1 MDTFSNEAGKG
12 CVILLVFTFVLI
24 DSIIIGTYYHR
35 QNNNVI
41 EPNVEIQKHNDSLR
55 IEVNNLDSIKVA
67 INYLRKANTK
77 LIELSYEKDIN
88 KNLRQIIRNDS
99 VLAEQARQRYILL
112 DRSCKQIK
120 KQRNI
125 AYCSSGVAIVLLI
138 LSLLK

>member
-1 MDTFSNEAGKG
+1 MI
-12 CVILLVFTFVLI
+12 VLLSC
-24 DSIIIGTYYHR
+24 SI
-35 QNNNVI
+35 N
-41 EPNVEIQKHNDSLR
+41 SLSKSLTSSTGR
-55 IEVNNLDSIKVA
+55 IEQDSVTIA
-67 INYLRKANTK
+67 ISDIRKANAK

-88 KNLRQIIRNDS
+88 KNLRQIIKNDS

-125 AYCSSGVAIVLLI
+125 AYCSSGVAILLLI

>member
-1 MDTFSNEAGKG
+1 MI
-12 CVILLVFTFVLI
+12 VLLSCSINSSSKSLTSSTGRI
-24 DSIIIGTYYHR
+24 EQDSITI
-35 QNNNVI
+35 
-41 EPNVEIQKHNDSLR
+41 
-55 IEVNNLDSIKVA
+55 A
-67 INYLRKANTK
+67 ISDIRKANAK

-112 DRSCKQIK
+112 DRSCKKIK

-125 AYCSSGVAIVLLI
+125 AYCSTGVAIVLLI

>member
-1 MDTFSNEAGKG
+1 MI
-12 CVILLVFTFVLI
+12 VLLSC
-24 DSIIIGTYYHR
+24 SI
-35 QNNNVI
+35 NSSS
-41 EPNVEIQKHNDSLR
+41 KSLTSSTGR
-55 IEVNNLDSIKVA
+55 IEQDSVTIA
-67 INYLRKANTK
+67 ISDIRKANAK

-99 VLAEQARQRYILL
+99 ILAEQARQRYILL
-112 DRSCKQIK
+112 DRSCKKIK